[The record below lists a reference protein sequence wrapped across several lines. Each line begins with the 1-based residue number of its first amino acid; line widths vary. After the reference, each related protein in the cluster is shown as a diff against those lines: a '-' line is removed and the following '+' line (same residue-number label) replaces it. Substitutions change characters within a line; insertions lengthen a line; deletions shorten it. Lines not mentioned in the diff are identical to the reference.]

1 MSTWVPMNKP
11 YLYIYIYKH
20 FGEQIKILEI
30 FCEGPS
36 KMAHYQKQKL
46 SFNMHLQLT
55 IIVDCKYVYS
65 PRVYDTYTY
74 TYLAKNIY
82 FVRPSK

>member
-1 MSTWVPMNKP
+1 
-11 YLYIYIYKH
+11 
-20 FGEQIKILEI
+20 
-30 FCEGPS
+30 
-36 KMAHYQKQKL
+36 MAHYQKQKL

-82 FVRPSK
+82 FVRPSKWNWIFFTFFNMYM